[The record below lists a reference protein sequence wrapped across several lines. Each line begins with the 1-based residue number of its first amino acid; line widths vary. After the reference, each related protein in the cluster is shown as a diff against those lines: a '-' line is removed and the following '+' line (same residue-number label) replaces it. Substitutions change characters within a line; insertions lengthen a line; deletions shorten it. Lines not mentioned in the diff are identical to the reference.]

1 MGQMAGM
8 YGTKVQIQSTI
19 MQMIDI
25 RTSVPSNDGIHN
37 LYPRF
42 FRCRTMF
49 AASVQAILIAFLI
62 NFLAPVAS
70 VVTMAN
76 KQAEAGI
83 IFTWILGISVLMI

>member
-1 MGQMAGM
+1 
-8 YGTKVQIQSTI
+8 
-19 MQMIDI
+19 
-25 RTSVPSNDGIHN
+25 
-37 LYPRF
+37 
-42 FRCRTMF
+42 MF